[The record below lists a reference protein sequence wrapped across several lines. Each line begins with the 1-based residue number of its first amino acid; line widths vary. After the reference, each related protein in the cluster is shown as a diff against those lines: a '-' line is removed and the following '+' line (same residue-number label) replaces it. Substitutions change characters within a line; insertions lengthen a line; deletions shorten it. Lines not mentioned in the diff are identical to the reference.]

1 MVAANFWGLGNG
13 RVDRGRKS
21 FSRRGLRAVE
31 KNPHP
36 QNQIIDDEMRKK
48 LGADATEVALS
59 LEEKGLIYR
68 FGGATGVVRI
78 TQAGMNKAKELFGSD

>member
-1 MVAANFWGLGNG
+1 MGELTEDEKVFLEEAYEQL
-13 RVDRGRKS
+13 K
-21 FSRRGLRAVE
+21 

-59 LEEKGLIYR
+59 LEEKGLIDR